1 MEIIF
6 RKVTVILWIRYI
18 NPYRERYIEY
28 IFDAW
33 DISLWIEGITGHLI
47 VLVLDLLVR
56 QLLGTGVIVQMEK
69 ELQNKL
75 RKYFILQV
83 IAIIVNFCISFQNSR
98 QDSEDDV
105 MT

>member
-1 MEIIF
+1 MGKIYKSLEIDVLCIYLMHKIF
-6 RKVTVILWIRYI
+6 LSGLKELLDIL
-18 NPYRERYIEY
+18 
-28 IFDAW
+28 
-33 DISLWIEGITGHLI
+33 
-47 VLVLDLLVR
+47 LVLDLLVR
-56 QLLGTGVIVQMEK
+56 QLFATGVIVRMEK

-98 QDSEDDV
+98 QDSGDDV

>member
-1 MEIIF
+1 MERDVLGLYF
-6 RKVTVILWIRYI
+6 MHK
-18 NPYRERYIEY
+18 
-28 IFDAW
+28 
-33 DISLWIEGITGHLI
+33 ISRWIEGVTGHLI
-47 VLVLDLLVR
+47 VLVLDVLVR
-56 QLLGTGVIVQMEK
+56 QLLATGVIVQMEK
-69 ELQNKL
+69 ELQNKS

>member
-1 MEIIF
+1 MHKIF
-6 RKVTVILWIRYI
+6 LSGLKELLDIL
-18 NPYRERYIEY
+18 
-28 IFDAW
+28 
-33 DISLWIEGITGHLI
+33 
-47 VLVLDLLVR
+47 LVLDLLVR
-56 QLLGTGVIVQMEK
+56 QLFATGVIVRMEK

-98 QDSEDDV
+98 QDSGDDV

>member
-1 MEIIF
+1 MHKIF
-6 RKVTVILWIRYI
+6 LSGLKELLDIL
-18 NPYRERYIEY
+18 
-28 IFDAW
+28 
-33 DISLWIEGITGHLI
+33 
-47 VLVLDLLVR
+47 LVLDLLVR
-56 QLLGTGVIVQMEK
+56 QHFATAVIVRMEK

-98 QDSEDDV
+98 QDSGYDV